1 MLLLEEVEAEG
12 VTIGAPLV
20 VGLISGLELELLVG
34 LGVLEVDGELDL
46 ELDVVGLGSAAEL
59 LKVVGCATGVLLD
72 VGFGVS
78 VGETTGAWMLLLEVA
93 AGGSSGSGVD
103 SPEQPPPFAHCW
115 PGLQTLHALPRVHQ
129 VLALSQHTAL
139 DA

>member
-34 LGVLEVDGELDL
+34 LGVLEVDDELDL

-78 VGETTGAWMLLLEVA
+78 VGETTGGLDA
-93 AGGSSGSGVD
+93 AARGSGWGILRIR
-103 SPEQPPPFAHCW
+103 S
-115 PGLQTLHALPRVHQ
+115 
-129 VLALSQHTAL
+129 
-139 DA
+139 